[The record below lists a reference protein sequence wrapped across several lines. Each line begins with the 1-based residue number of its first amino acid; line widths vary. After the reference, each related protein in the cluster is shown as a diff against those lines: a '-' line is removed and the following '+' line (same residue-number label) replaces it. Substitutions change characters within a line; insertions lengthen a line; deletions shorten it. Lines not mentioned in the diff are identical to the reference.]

1 MDGVSERAQEGRR
14 VGSSLLTHDCSSFA
28 LGAASAYEF
37 DAVNNVN
44 VNFFCNRNSSGIH
57 QYIIHQHRCYRL
69 RNRRSSSS
77 SDS

>member
-1 MDGVSERAQEGRR
+1 MDGVSGRAQEGRR

-44 VNFFCNRNSSGIH
+44 VNFFCNRNSSE
-57 QYIIHQHRCYRL
+57 YINHQHRCYRL
-69 RNRRSSSS
+69 RKRRSSSS
-77 SDS
+77 DS

>member
-1 MDGVSERAQEGRR
+1 MNEFIRTDGVLNGVSAQEGRR

-57 QYIIHQHRCYRL
+57 QYINTSRYKII
-69 RNRRSSSS
+69 
-77 SDS
+77 

>member
-44 VNFFCNRNSSGIH
+44 VNFFCNRNS
-57 QYIIHQHRCYRL
+57 R
-69 RNRRSSSS
+69 
-77 SDS
+77 